1 MLFLYFQRSPWST
14 LSSQTLA
21 KKPEAE
27 TSDLGKLAD
36 DISVHLLLGAP
47 EWRHDC
53 ARRVLYLKLF
63 RLHHRGR

>member
-27 TSDLGKLAD
+27 TSGLGKLAD
-36 DISVHLLLGAP
+36 DISMHLLLGAP
-47 EWRHDC
+47 E
-53 ARRVLYLKLF
+53 
-63 RLHHRGR
+63 